1 MPTNE
6 SRPELHVLV
15 SRYRGLPA
23 RPAPHEVEELYT
35 HGCAEMLRLETK
47 MLRLKRRLVAAEAD
61 SADDPVAAREAAE
74 LRRSREWVDDD
85 LAAIRALVRLLRTAL
100 DWTDAPA
107 TSEAWA
113 GSGSRAAGGA
123 Q

>member
-1 MPTNE
+1 MPPNDV
-6 SRPELHVLV
+6 RPKLDALV
-15 SRYRGLPA
+15 SRYRGLSA
-23 RPAPHEVEELYT
+23 YAAPREVEELYT

-47 MLRLKRRLVAAEAD
+47 VLRLKRRLAAAEAD
-61 SADDPVAAREAAE
+61 SADDPVAARQAAE
-74 LRRSREWVDDD
+74 LRRKRDQVDEE

-107 TSEAWA
+107 RSETWA
-113 GSGSRAAGGA
+113 GSGSQAAGAA